1 MGEIWSLFINLIFEI
16 LKAIHGFVGDWGL
29 SIVVLTIIFRLLLW
43 PLTVKQT
50 RSMQNM
56 QKIQPL
62 MKEVQEKYADDR
74 EKQNEEMMKL
84 YSEHKVN
91 PLSGC
96 LPMLLQMPL
105 LFAFYSV
112 LAAPVPETIEETGAI
127 VVAKA
132 GPLAQELG
140 YAVGDP
146 YVAVDRIRGSFLG
159 IIPDIMLSPKAA
171 MENGALYALPFL
183 ILLVVFGASIILP
196 ALITPQ
202 SDASPQ
208 AKQQKMMSYTMA
220 VFLVFV
226 GYSIPAGALLYYDVS
241 SLFAVGQQYLT
252 QRAMKKEEAEQE
264 EIVVEAKSKKNKDKK
279 TDTSNKGKRSG
290 NKA

>member
-1 MGEIWSLFINLIFEI
+1 MGDIWTLFINLIFEI
-16 LKAIHGFVGDWGL
+16 LKFINGFVHDWGL
-29 SIVVLTIIFRLLLW
+29 SIVVLTILFRLLLW

-62 MKEVQEKYADDR
+62 MKEIQEKYADNK

-105 LFAFYSV
+105 LIAFYSV
-112 LAAPVPETIEETGAI
+112 LAAPVEGVKKVAGETVKTGLI
-127 VVAKA
+127 AKA
-132 GPLAQELG
+132 GPLARELG
-140 YAVGDP
+140 YVVGGP
-146 YVAVDRIRGSFLG
+146 YKPIDRGSSLLG
-159 IIPDIMLSPKAA
+159 IIPDIMMSPKTA
-171 MENGALYALPFL
+171 MEHGMVYALPFL
-183 ILLVVFGASIILP
+183 IMLVVFGASIILP
-196 ALITPQ
+196 TLITPQ
-202 SDASPQ
+202 TSTGSQ
-208 AKQQKMMSYTMA
+208 AQQQKTMSYTMA

-226 GYSIPAGALLYYDVS
+226 GYSIPVGALLYYDVS

-252 QRAMKKEEAEQE
+252 QRAIKREEEAAE
-264 EIVVEAKSKKNKDKK
+264 EIVVEAKNKKKKNA
-279 TDTSNKGKRSG
+279 TSNNAGKKS
-290 NKA
+290 